1 MRAVGAAHWALHLY
15 VRGKPAKGFEVRLR
29 AIAREIG
36 AWDRLHFLPIAPPP
50 EMERL
55 AGDYDLGFVGETG
68 HTPNRRI
75 ALTNKQFTYLLA
87 GVQAIM
93 SDLPA
98 HQDFARRVGVT
109 DAVQLYPV
117 DDHRA
122 LATIIDEM
130 LRPCRLSRRE
140 ERCVRPGQSRFN
152 WDIEKGRIQAIVG
165 RVLA

>member
-1 MRAVGAAHWALHLY
+1 MRAVGAAHSALHLY

-87 GVQAIM
+87 GVPAIM
-93 SDLPA
+93 SDIPA
-98 HQDFARRVGVT
+98 HQEFARRMGVT
-109 DAVQLYPV
+109 DAVRLYPV
-117 DDHRA
+117 DDHLA
-122 LATIIDEM
+122 LAAIIDEM
-130 LRPCRLSRRE
+130 LEPRRLAAARNAAFDL
-140 ERCVRPGQSRFN
+140 GQSRLN
-152 WDIEKGRIQAIVG
+152 WDIEKGRVQAIVG